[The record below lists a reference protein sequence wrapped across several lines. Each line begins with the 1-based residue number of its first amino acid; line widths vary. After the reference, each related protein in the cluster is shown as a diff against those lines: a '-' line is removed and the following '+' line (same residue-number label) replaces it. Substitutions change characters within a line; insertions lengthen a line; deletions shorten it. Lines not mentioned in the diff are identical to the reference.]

1 MYFFFFHRLEND
13 NNATKP
19 ITPEIAKT
27 SMAAPTIKKPGGL
40 TNILSQMGK
49 KSKLT
54 ILEKSKQDWD
64 GYKKEEGIVEE
75 LITHNKG
82 KNG

>member
-1 MYFFFFHRLEND
+1 MFFFFFHRLEND
-13 NNATKP
+13 DNATKP
-19 ITPEIAKT
+19 SSEIPT
-27 SMAAPTIKKPGGL
+27 SLMATPTIKKQPGGL
-40 TNILSQMGK
+40 ANILSQMGK